1 MLFRSGGDSV
11 SGIDAIIRGLSLTG
25 GLFIPASLPE
35 PLDLSTLTS
44 LSSQQVMAM
53 FFQRYLPEF
62 SLDEWGSILGEAFR
76 MLEEDA
82 ESLELPFTQLNSYFP
97 DYFIL
102 NADDLPTGSL
112 DDISAAIMNVLLP
125 RALAKRNRSYRPILL
140 NVHTDDFAV
149 ASSRLASG
157 IQKLTFVPDRGS
169 RRYELAGFARQ
180 DEIICAYPESFDE
193 RYLELTKL
201 EIGRASCRERV

>member
-1 MLFRSGGDSV
+1 MNYFSTRGGDSV

-112 DDISAAIMNVLLP
+112 DDISAAI
-125 RALAKRNRSYRPILL
+125 I
-140 NVHTDDFAV
+140 
-149 ASSRLASG
+149 
-157 IQKLTFVPDRGS
+157 DRKS
-169 RRYELAGFARQ
+169 
-180 DEIICAYPESFDE
+180 
-193 RYLELTKL
+193 
-201 EIGRASCRERV
+201 VV